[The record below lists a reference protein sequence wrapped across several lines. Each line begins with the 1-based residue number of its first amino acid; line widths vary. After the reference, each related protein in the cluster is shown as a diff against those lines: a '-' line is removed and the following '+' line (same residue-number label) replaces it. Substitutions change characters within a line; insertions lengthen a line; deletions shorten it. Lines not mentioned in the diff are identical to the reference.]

1 MIFTEMILIGL
12 VIIIMAAIALFGSFL
27 MLILVVI
34 MNFLQRIYEKIKD
47 RKKK

>member
-1 MIFTEMILIGL
+1 MIFTDMILIGL

-34 MNFLQRIYEKIKD
+34 MNFLQWIYEKIKE